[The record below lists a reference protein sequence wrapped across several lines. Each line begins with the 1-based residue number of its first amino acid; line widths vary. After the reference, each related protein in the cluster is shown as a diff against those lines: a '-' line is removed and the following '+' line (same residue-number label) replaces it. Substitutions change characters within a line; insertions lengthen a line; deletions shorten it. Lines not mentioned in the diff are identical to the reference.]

1 MTNHELEVKVKEYI
15 SLRNEGEMWDFKR
28 QWYDKEKGKAEL
40 LHDIICMANMV
51 QDVDGLIIIGVDEEN
66 DYAICDVKNDI
77 NRKDTHEMVKFLRD
91 KTFDGGIRPRVHVES
106 IDVDGK
112 TIDVIDVENSS
123 DVPYYLSKSF
133 QKVNAYHIY
142 TRVGDSNTPA
152 NRSADRN
159 IVEKL
164 WKKHFG
170 IDKTALQKLRVFLK
184 DTDDWNSIDG
194 QQSFYNL
201 RFPEFRIETECDNN
215 RNGYEY
221 YCFSQINSRP
231 SWYKVFLKYQETIID
246 ETLGISLDGGRFFT
260 VVPNSLFSYRNEFF
274 YAYIDGTLQNDLN
287 DFFLNMTIGTDYDSQ
302 LRWRECIP
310 VFESK
315 EEKVEFMEYLKRVEV
330 KPDKR
335 LEQLIPDQLQNG
347 EEGQRYKV
355 QYPMSI
361 AIVKELEQFRKSKY

>member
-1 MTNHELEVKVKEYI
+1 M
-15 SLRNEGEMWDFKR
+15 
-28 QWYDKEKGKAEL
+28 
-40 LHDIICMANMV
+40 
-51 QDVDGLIIIGVDEEN
+51 
-66 DYAICDVKNDI
+66 
-77 NRKDTHEMVKFLRD
+77 
-91 KTFDGGIRPRVHVES
+91 
-106 IDVDGK
+106 
-112 TIDVIDVENSS
+112 
-123 DVPYYLSKSF
+123 
-133 QKVNAYHIY
+133 
-142 TRVGDSNTPA
+142 
-152 NRSADRN
+152 RSA
-159 IVEKL
+159 
-164 WKKHFG
+164 
-170 IDKTALQKLRVFLK
+170 
-184 DTDDWNSIDG
+184 
-194 QQSFYNL
+194 
-201 RFPEFRIETECDNN
+201 
-215 RNGYEY
+215 
-221 YCFSQINSRP
+221 RP